1 VKLQILRIAQTSKAT
16 LGVLTIDG
24 MPRFVTLEPPWLD
37 NKQNISAIPE
47 GNYKIER
54 VQSPRFGNTFEVK
67 AVPNRSAI
75 LFHAGNRPED
85 TQGCI
90 LVGTRFGMTLE
101 VPSILNSRD
110 GMQWLMVFLQNRNN
124 AELEIKKIV

>member
-67 AVPNRSAI
+67 AV
-75 LFHAGNRPED
+75 
-85 TQGCI
+85 
-90 LVGTRFGMTLE
+90 GTRFGMTLE